1 MSTTRLTFLYPAL
14 LRNWCPRIRTKSSQL
29 SRKAYANLCC
39 SEQRGSQ
46 ARFRCLHS
54 RNLVRSRPRS
64 AFCTDPNSSSG
75 TNSNSCYQSRKPIS
89 GTRRSFSTTSR
100 KRERLLQRHGKAVE
114 PFLHGEETV
123 DAVKLFT
130 PEDKGERDRRL
141 EGEKKAA
148 GKEGE
153 DAKEKEDTNEV
164 LKSKT
169 KEQGTVVKGEP
180 SSTAPLSE
188 ETQRAAYI
196 PGDEGSGSE
205 NPTKVKEPAADGKV
219 ETSQNPLS
227 ANTTS
232 TSTST
237 SAAPTPIETVL
248 HMPPPETAEEEN
260 ASKPPHLQ
268 TPPYVHHFDT
278 YTLVQQVEAGGF
290 TGEQAITSM
299 KAVRGLLALNLEVAR
314 KGLVS
319 KSDVENETYL
329 FRAACSELRTEIQ
342 NTRKKNEEGMRRERT
357 LLQHEVD
364 ILNQKLSQEL
374 LTLKDDLKGMFDDR
388 KMSVR
393 MEQRTMESKIQE
405 LNYKI
410 TVLLNSDSKSEIEGL
425 RWVLTRRSV
434 MGILFMAFMVLTS
447 LRFASYK
454 SHEDEMRAKK
464 AEELAKSELS
474 FGGNGHGNGGGFGG
488 GGGSGLSKGD
498 LGTAEIL
505 AAS

>member
-1 MSTTRLTFLYPAL
+1 MSTTRLLFLYPPFFRAPT
-14 LRNWCPRIRTKSSQL
+14 LRINRCQL
-29 SRKAYANLCC
+29 SR
-39 SEQRGSQ
+39 QRNSRLLLRQSQ
-46 ARFRCLHS
+46 SQLQNRCLCIHS
-54 RNLVRSRPRS
+54 RTRAGTRTLN
-64 AFCTDPNSSSG
+64 TDTGTSSSSFRQRQRWAQNG
-75 TNSNSCYQSRKPIS
+75 A
-89 GTRRSFSTTSR
+89 RSSQNIETGRVGGRAFSSTSR
-100 KRERLLQRHGKAVE
+100 REERLLKRHGKAVE
-114 PFLHGEETV
+114 PFLVLEEEGEAGDVGTGKVALVEEREKERREEGDGKDV
-123 DAVKLFT
+123 GV
-130 PEDKGERDRRL
+130 GEGGEK
-141 EGEKKAA
+141 EGEKDVSKEPLPEEIHNAA
-148 GKEGE
+148 RLLG
-153 DAKEKEDTNEV
+153 DAD
-164 LKSKT
+164 
-169 KEQGTVVKGEP
+169 P
-180 SSTAPLSE
+180 
-188 ETQRAAYI
+188 
-196 PGDEGSGSE
+196 GSGSGSA
-205 NPTKVKEPAADGKV
+205 NPGTEQAGTGQSEDTPPS
-219 ETSQNPLS
+219 TS
-227 ANTTS
+227 ANTNAS

-237 SAAPTPIETVL
+237 PANPLETVL

-278 YTLVQQVEAGGF
+278 YTLVQRVETGGF
-290 TGEQAITSM
+290 SNEQAITSM

-329 FRAACSELRTEIQ
+329 FRAACSELKTEIQ
-342 NTRKKNEEGMRRERT
+342 NTRKKDEEAMRRERT

-447 LRFASYK
+447 LRYASYK
-454 SHEDEMRAKK
+454 THEDDLRAKK
-464 AEELAKSELS
+464 KDEVIKAEAL
-474 FGGNGHGNGGGFGG
+474 GGGEMAAAQGV
-488 GGGSGLSKGD
+488 
-498 LGTAEIL
+498 AEIL
-505 AAS
+505 AAN

>member
-14 LRNWCPRIRTKSSQL
+14 LRNWSPRIRIKTSQS
-29 SRKAYANLCC
+29 SRKTYSYC
-39 SEQRGSQ
+39 SEQGERRRIAQ
-46 ARFRCLHS
+46 AQFRCLHS
-54 RNLVRSRPRS
+54 QTAPRSRPGS
-64 AFCTDPNSSSG
+64 NSSSN
-75 TNSNSCYQSRKPIS
+75 TSSRYLSRKAVL
-89 GTRRSFSTTSR
+89 GARRSFSTTSR
-100 KRERLLQRHGKAVE
+100 KTERLLQRHGKAVE
-114 PFLHGEETV
+114 PFLSAGETV
-123 DAVKLFT
+123 DAVKVFT
-130 PEDKGERDRRL
+130 PEEQGERDRRV
-141 EGEKKAA
+141 EGERKAEEH
-148 GKEGE
+148 GKQKEGVQE
-153 DAKEKEDTNEV
+153 GGKGQEKQQDRAA
-164 LKSKT
+164 
-169 KEQGTVVKGEP
+169 KGEP
-180 SSTAPLSE
+180 SSAAPLSE
-188 ETQRAAYI
+188 ETQKAASI
-196 PGDEGSGSE
+196 PGDEISTSGSSNTTGGNE
-205 NPTKVKEPAADGKV
+205 QAAPGKQDTVQTASPAASNSTPK
-219 ETSQNPLS
+219 SS
-227 ANTTS
+227 STT
-232 TSTST
+232 
-237 SAAPTPIETVL
+237 APIETVL

-278 YTLVQQVEAGGF
+278 YTLVQQVETGGF
-290 TGEQAITSM
+290 TSDQAVTSM

-329 FRAACSELRTEIQ
+329 FRAACSELKTEIQ
-342 NTRKKNEEGMRRERT
+342 NTRKKNEEAMRRERT

-447 LRFASYK
+447 LRYASYK

-464 AEELAKSELS
+464 AEEAKHEL
-474 FGGNGHGNGGGFGG
+474 GFGG
-488 GGGSGLSKGD
+488 GGNGNGNG
-498 LGTAEIL
+498 GNGGNGGFGGERGEMGAAEVL

>member
-1 MSTTRLTFLYPAL
+1 MSTTFRLTFLYPPL
-14 LRNWCPRIRTKSSQL
+14 FRPYSSVR
-29 SRKAYANLCC
+29 SFNSAARK
-39 SEQRGSQ
+39 
-46 ARFRCLHS
+46 LHS
-54 RNLVRSRPRS
+54 RARRIPRLRCLNAPQHRPIGNCYSCSNLQGGTTTRTE
-64 AFCTDPNSSSG
+64 ADIGSG
-75 TNSNSCYQSRKPIS
+75 TGLKAEF
-89 GTRRSFSTTSR
+89 GTRRNFSTS
-100 KRERLLQRHGKAVE
+100 ERRGERVLKRHGKAVE
-114 PFLHGEETV
+114 PFVAEGETAEGIKV
-123 DAVKLFT
+123 NVSGEKAERDGRVV
-130 PEDKGERDRRL
+130 EGERGGQ
-141 EGEKKAA
+141 EGEKEK
-148 GKEGE
+148 KTEK
-153 DAKEKEDTNEV
+153 DIAK
-164 LKSKT
+164 
-169 KEQGTVVKGEP
+169 EP
-180 SSTAPLSE
+180 SSAAPLSE
-188 ETQRAAYI
+188 ETQAAAKI
-196 PGDEGSGSE
+196 PGDEGASTGSASASPSSSE
-205 NPTKVKEPAADGKV
+205 QSTTGKQEPPTPSAAQ
-219 ETSQNPLS
+219 S
-227 ANTTS
+227 TTS
-232 TSTST
+232 T
-237 SAAPTPIETVL
+237 PNPLETVL

-290 TGEQAITSM
+290 TNEQAITSM

-329 FRAACSELRTEIQ
+329 FRAACSELKTEIQ
-342 NTRKKNEEGMRRERT
+342 NTRKKNEETMRRERT

-447 LRFASYK
+447 LRYASYK
-454 SHEDEMRAKK
+454 SHEDELRAKK
-464 AEELAKSELS
+464 KEEVARDLKVEMPM
-474 FGGNGHGNGGGFGG
+474 GGEMEARGA
-488 GGGSGLSKGD
+488 
-498 LGTAEIL
+498 AEIL
-505 AAS
+505 AAN

>member
-1 MSTTRLTFLYPAL
+1 MSTTRLLFLYPPLFRLPSLRISHSSRQKSGRSL
-14 LRNWCPRIRTKSSQL
+14 L
-29 SRKAYANLCC
+29 
-39 SEQRGSQ
+39 RGSQ
-46 ARFRCLHS
+46 FHSQPHSHSRFPCLHS
-54 RNLVRSRPRS
+54 RNRAGARELSTS
-64 AFCTDPNSSSG
+64 CSSS
-75 TNSNSCYQSRKPIS
+75 
-89 GTRRSFSTTSR
+89 SFSSSLRSTGARNGRRVWLERMFATTAR
-100 KRERLLQRHGKAVE
+100 RQERHIKRHGKAVE
-114 PFLHGEETV
+114 PFLAGGEAEGESADGGKL
-123 DAVKLFT
+123 DASEKKEEQEGRGEGGVKSA
-130 PEDKGERDRRL
+130 DKSAGMSVEAKGM
-141 EGEKKAA
+141 EGEK
-148 GKEGE
+148 GGE
-153 DAKEKEDTNEV
+153 KLGEKEKEKHV
-164 LKSKT
+164 AK
-169 KEQGTVVKGEP
+169 EP
-180 SSTAPLSE
+180 SSSAPLSE
-188 ETQRAAYI
+188 ETQNAARV
-196 PGDEGSGSE
+196 PGDKDADAGSGSGRVSSTNTGTE
-205 NPTKVKEPAADGKV
+205 QPGVGKTEAAP
-219 ETSQNPLS
+219 SSSNS
-227 ANTTS
+227 ATS
-232 TSTST
+232 TSSN
-237 SAAPTPIETVL
+237 TPPNPLETVL

-290 TGEQAITSM
+290 SNEAAITSM

-329 FRAACSELRTEIQ
+329 FRAACSELKTEIQ
-342 NTRKKNEEGMRRERT
+342 NTRKKNEEAMRRERT

-447 LRFASYK
+447 LRYASYK
-454 SHEDEMRAKK
+454 SHEDELRAKK
-464 AEELAKSELS
+464 KKDEVLKVEGLVGA
-474 FGGNGHGNGGGFGG
+474 GGGETAQGV
-488 GGGSGLSKGD
+488 
-498 LGTAEIL
+498 AEIL
-505 AAS
+505 AAN

>member
-1 MSTTRLTFLYPAL
+1 MGGFGIGCRSGNGSGNGGRLGVGFWTRRMEFSTSG
-14 LRNWCPRIRTKSSQL
+14 TKS
-29 SRKAYANLCC
+29 
-39 SEQRGSQ
+39 
-46 ARFRCLHS
+46 
-54 RNLVRSRPRS
+54 
-64 AFCTDPNSSSG
+64 
-75 TNSNSCYQSRKPIS
+75 
-89 GTRRSFSTTSR
+89 
-100 KRERLLQRHGKAVE
+100 ERALKRHGKAVE
-114 PFLHGEETV
+114 PLVVERIGEGGDGLKGHASGEK
-123 DAVKLFT
+123 DESAVRAAA
-130 PEDKGERDRRL
+130 EGQGQGKGVEGEGAGKGGEKDNKNERDIGREL
-141 EGEKKAA
+141 
-148 GKEGE
+148 
-153 DAKEKEDTNEV
+153 
-164 LKSKT
+164 
-169 KEQGTVVKGEP
+169 
-180 SSTAPLSE
+180 SSAAPLSE
-188 ETQRAAYI
+188 ETQAAAKL
-196 PGDEGSGSE
+196 PGDEGAPVG
-205 NPTKVKEPAADGKV
+205 TTA
-219 ETSQNPLS
+219 
-227 ANTTS
+227 TS
-232 TSTST
+232 TSGNEQSATGKQEPSPPST
-237 SAAPTPIETVL
+237 AQSTATTPNPLETVL

-278 YTLVQQVEAGGF
+278 YTLVQQVAKGGF
-290 TGEQAITSM
+290 TNEQAITSM

-329 FRAACSELRTEIQ
+329 FRAACSELKTEIQ
-342 NTRKKNEEGMRRERT
+342 NTRKKNEETMRRERT

-447 LRFASYK
+447 LRYASYK

-464 AEELAKSELS
+464 KEEGMKELKVETPMGSEMEAR
-474 FGGNGHGNGGGFGG
+474 GA
-488 GGGSGLSKGD
+488 
-498 LGTAEIL
+498 AEIL